1 MSQQKKNI
9 RLLITW
15 LLLVAVTSFVY
26 FSQGPSERVN
36 VPRDLFSL
44 TDPSV
49 IDRIRLSSATAENTL
64 KYSNTVW
71 KVNDLYKADPQRVT
85 VLFAILKQNRTR
97 RKVAKNRQGTVD
109 SLMASNGID
118 VVFYRGAE
126 EVKKFRVASS
136 EDGNLS
142 YFQQRP
148 GENYVVEIPG
158 YRVNLAGIFELDENG
173 WRDPLVFD
181 INWAN
186 LQEVNL
192 SYPGRAAG
200 QFDVIY
206 DGRSLQIRQL
216 AEADT
221 AKLTELLDKISL
233 LHAREY
239 LDAEEIE
246 EYPGYPAPTQAIV
259 TVRDI
264 TGNFYTVEFFEQGTD
279 QQEILGRI
287 DSTGYAVFEFNQ
299 VRRILRPKRYFE
311 VKEE

>member
-15 LLLVAVTSFVY
+15 LLLLAATSFIY

-36 VPRDLFSL
+36 VPRGLFAIA
-44 TDPSV
+44 DPSI
-49 IDRIRLSSATAENTL
+49 IDRVGLASAKAENTL
-64 KYSNTVW
+64 KFSNNVW
-71 KVNDLYKADPQRVT
+71 NVNELYKADPQRVT
-85 VLFAILKQNRTR
+85 VLFAILKQNRVR
-97 RKVAKNRQGTVD
+97 RRVAKSRQGTVD
-109 SLMASNGID
+109 SLMALTGVD
-118 VVFYRGAE
+118 VIFYRGSK
-126 EVKKFRVASS
+126 EVKKFRVAGS
-136 EDGNLS
+136 EDGSLS
-142 YFQQRP
+142 YFRQRP

-181 INWAN
+181 MNWTN
-186 LQEVNL
+186 LQEVNML
-192 SYPGRAAG
+192 YPGRGAS
-200 QFDVIY
+200 QFDVTY
-206 DGRSLQIRQL
+206 DGRSLQLQQL

-221 AKLTELLDKISL
+221 AKLTELLDNISR
-233 LHAREY
+233 LHVREY
-239 LDAEEIE
+239 LD
-246 EYPGYPAPTQAIV
+246 PGDVEKHPGFTAPVQATIV
-259 TVRDI
+259 VRDI
-264 TGNFYTVEFFEQGTD
+264 IGNFYTVEFFGQETE